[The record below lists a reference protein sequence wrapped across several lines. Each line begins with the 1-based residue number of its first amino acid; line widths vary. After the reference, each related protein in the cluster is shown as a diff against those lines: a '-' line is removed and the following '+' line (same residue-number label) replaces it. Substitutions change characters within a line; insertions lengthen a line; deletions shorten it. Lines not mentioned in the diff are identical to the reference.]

1 MAFEVD
7 RIGLDVVEELAEA
20 FDDPGSVAAWRSA
33 KTGSDG
39 LGIGRAR
46 MSSGPCLS
54 GWAAPAG

>member
-1 MAFEVD
+1 VD

-20 FDDPGSVAAWRSA
+20 FDDPGSVAAVRAAWRSA